1 MTHTTDPAFEAGRE
15 SELERGK
22 DQHRKDRQDKGEHR
36 KAAPAKSEHGRAE
49 QPGRRRGKGLHRRQF
64 LGGMAGAGIG
74 AVVAGGAAFSLLS
87 DAGKNKAGAATNTAT
102 LSIPDLLEGT
112 TSDGT
117 TTFTLEAKT
126 GSHEVLSGVTSDT
139 MGYNQDF
146 LGPTMKWTNGD
157 VVLLNITNSIGADT
171 TVHFHGAHVPAKMD
185 GGPQVAFADG
195 ETWSPTFTV
204 KDPATTLWYHPH
216 ALGTTAQQAVHG
228 LAGMII
234 VEDDTD
240 TSAALP
246 SDYGVDDIPLIFQ
259 CLAVDAD
266 GDIKYEATGYRESDV
281 SFPLLLNGTN
291 VDDTTLTF
299 TATKTRT
306 RFRCLNA
313 SPSDIIT
320 IQRSDGGNLTQIA
333 TDQGYL
339 AEAADVTT
347 IRLVAGA
354 RAEFVL
360 DLSDDVT
367 LQAVVTTGWI
377 RGGSGTFDVLAVT
390 ASGTDT
396 VDDLPSTLNT
406 IDRYD
411 TSDFTAR
418 TITLGNSGAT
428 MLINGSAGTSMDSMA
443 MISTTLGSKEIWTIK
458 NSTQLEHSFHLHD
471 VPYQLI
477 SINGE
482 DPTGVQLG
490 WYDTYEV
497 VGGGSI
503 VIAMEFTDFADDT
516 YMYMLHCHLLQHE
529 DEGMMASLMITD
541 DGSSS
546 TSTSTDTSDS
556 SDSTATASASASA
569 SASDSASESASASAS
584 ASATD
589 S

>member
-1 MTHTTDPAFEAGRE
+1 MTHTTDPAPGADRNDEQATGGRRRRAKGAKPAEAGHVKA
-15 SELERGK
+15 ERITDADHSKEGT
-22 DQHRKDRQDKGEHR
+22 
-36 KAAPAKSEHGRAE
+36 A
-49 QPGRRRGKGLHRRQF
+49 RRGKGVHRRKF
-64 LGGMAGAGIG
+64 LGGMAGVGLG
-74 AVVAGGAAFSLLS
+74 AVAAAGSTFALLT
-87 DAGKNKAGAATNTAT
+87 DAQGNKAGAATNTAT
-102 LSIPDLLEGT
+102 LTVPDLLEGT
-112 TSDGT
+112 TSDST

-126 GSHEVLSGVTSDT
+126 GTAEVLSGVTST
-139 MGYNQDF
+139 TAGYNQSF
-146 LGPTMKWTNGD
+146 LGPTMKWTKGN
-157 VVLLNITNSIGADT
+157 VNVLNITNSLGEDT

-185 GGPQVAFADG
+185 GGPQVAFSDG
-195 ETWSPTFTV
+195 DTWSPTFTV
-204 KDPATTLWYHPH
+204 KDEPMTLWYHPH
-216 ALGTTAQQAVHG
+216 ALGTTAKQAVHG

-234 VEDDTD
+234 VDDSDNT
-240 TSAALP
+240 TSAELP
-246 SDYGVDDIPLIFQ
+246 TTYGTDDIPLIFQ

-266 GDIKYEATGYRESDV
+266 GDIKYDLTGYLS
-281 SFPLLLNGTN
+281 SGLSYPLLVNGTN

-306 RFRCLNA
+306 RFRLLNA

-320 IQRSDGGNLTQIA
+320 ILRSDGGTMTQIA

-354 RAEFVL
+354 RAEMVM
-360 DLSDDVT
+360 DMSDDVT
-367 LQAVVTTGWI
+367 LQAVVTTGWV
-377 RGGSGTFDVLAVT
+377 RGGSGTYDFLTVT

-396 VDDLPSTLNT
+396 PSDLPSSLRT

-411 TSDFTAR
+411 TGDFTAR
-418 TITLGNSGAT
+418 TITLGQSGTT
-428 MLINGSAGTSMDSMA
+428 MLINGSAGTSMSSMA

-477 SINGE
+477 SVNGE
-482 DPTGVQLG
+482 DPTGVELG

-503 VIAMEFTDFADDT
+503 EIAMEFTDFSDDT

-529 DEGMMASLMITD
+529 DEGMMASLMV
-541 DGSSS
+541 
-546 TSTSTDTSDS
+546 
-556 SDSTATASASASA
+556 
-569 SASDSASESASASAS
+569 
-584 ASATD
+584 TD

>member
-1 MTHTTDPAFEAGRE
+1 MTHTTDPAFEADGT
-15 SELERGK
+15 
-22 DQHRKDRQDKGEHR
+22 D
-36 KAAPAKSEHGRAE
+36 E
-49 QPGRRRGKGLHRRQF
+49 QVTGGRRRRARGSEHTKAGRGKGVHRRKF
-64 LGGMAGAGIG
+64 LGGMAGVGLG
-74 AVVAGGAAFSLLS
+74 AVAAGGASFALLT
-87 DAGKNKAGAATNTAT
+87 DANGNKAGAATNTAT

-112 TSDGT
+112 TSDST

-126 GSHEVLSGVTSDT
+126 GTAEVLSGVTST
-139 MGYNQDF
+139 TAGYNQSF
-146 LGPTMKWTNGD
+146 LGPTMKWTQGNTN
-157 VVLLNITNSIGADT
+157 VLNITNSLGEDT

-185 GGPQVAFADG
+185 GGPQVAFSDG
-195 ETWSPTFTV
+195 DTWSPTFTV
-204 KDPATTLWYHPH
+204 KDDAMTLWYHPH
-216 ALGTTAQQAVHG
+216 ALGTTAKQAVHG

-234 VEDDTD
+234 VEADDDT
-240 TSAALP
+240 SSALP
-246 SDYGVDDIPLIFQ
+246 STYGTDDIPLIFQ
-259 CLAVDAD
+259 CLAVDGA
-266 GDIKYEATGYRESDV
+266 GDIKYDLSGYLTSGL
-281 SFPLLLNGTN
+281 SFPLLVNGTN

-306 RFRCLNA
+306 RFRLLNA

-320 IQRSDGGNLTQIA
+320 VQRSDGGTMTQIA

-339 AEAADVTT
+339 ASAADVTE

-354 RAEFVL
+354 RAEMVM

-367 LQAVVTTGWI
+367 LQAVVTTGWV
-377 RGGSGTFDVLAVT
+377 RGGSGTYDFLSVT
-390 ASGTDT
+390 ASGSDT
-396 VDDLPSTLNT
+396 PDDLPSSLRT

-411 TSDFTAR
+411 TGDFTAR
-418 TITLGNSGAT
+418 TITLGQSGT
-428 MLINGSAGTSMDSMA
+428 KMLINGSAGTSMSSMA
-443 MISTTLGSKEIWTIK
+443 MISTTVGSKEIWTIT

-503 VIAMEFTDFADDT
+503 KIAVEFTDFSDDT

-529 DEGMMASLMITD
+529 DEGMMASLMV
-541 DGSSS
+541 
-546 TSTSTDTSDS
+546 
-556 SDSTATASASASA
+556 
-569 SASDSASESASASAS
+569 
-584 ASATD
+584 TD

>member
-1 MTHTTDPAFEAGRE
+1 MTDSTEPTTGR
-15 SELERGK
+15 S
-22 DQHRKDRQDKGEHR
+22 DKGVHR
-36 KAAPAKSEHGRAE
+36 KAGQAKSEHSKTSKGR
-49 QPGRRRGKGLHRRQF
+49 GGKGLHRRKF
-64 LGGMAGAGIG
+64 LGGMAGAAGLA
-74 AVVAGGAAFSLLS
+74 AVAATGTTFSLLT
-87 DAGKNKAGAATNTAT
+87 DAKGNKAGAATNTAT
-102 LSIPDLLEGT
+102 LTVPDLLEGT
-112 TSDGT
+112 TADST

-126 GSHEVLSGVTSDT
+126 GTHEVISGVTSTT

-146 LGPTMKWTNGD
+146 LGPTLKWTNGNA
-157 VVLLNITNSIGADT
+157 VVLNITNNIGEDT
-171 TVHFHGAHVPAKMD
+171 TVHFHGAHVPPKMD

-216 ALGTTAQQAVHG
+216 ALGTTAKQAVHG

-234 VEDDTD
+234 VEDSTD
-240 TSAALP
+240 ASAALP
-246 SDYGVDDIPLIFQ
+246 SDYGVDDVPLIFQ
-259 CLAVDAD
+259 SLAVDTD
-266 GDIKYEATGYRESDV
+266 GDIKYEAAGYRLSTTT
-281 SFPLLLNGTN
+281 FPLLLNGTN

-306 RFRCLNA
+306 RFRALNA

-320 IQRSDGGNLTQIA
+320 IQRSDGGTLTQIS

-339 AEAADVTT
+339 TEATEVTT

-354 RAEFVL
+354 RAEFVM
-360 DLSDDVT
+360 DLSADAT

-377 RGGSGTFDVLAVT
+377 RGGSGTYDVLAVT

-396 VDDLPSTLNT
+396 PADLPSTLNT

-418 TITLGNSGAT
+418 TITLGQNGAT
-428 MLINGSAGTSMDSMA
+428 MLINGSAGTTMAAMA
-443 MISTTLGSKEIWTIK
+443 MISTTVGAKEIWTIQ
-458 NSTQLEHSFHLHD
+458 NATQLEHSFHLHD

-477 SINGE
+477 SVNGE

-503 VIAMEFTDFADDT
+503 EIAMEFTDFSDDT

-529 DEGMMASLMITD
+529 DEGMMASLMVT
-541 DGSSS
+541 
-546 TSTSTDTSDS
+546 
-556 SDSTATASASASA
+556 
-569 SASDSASESASASAS
+569 ES
-584 ASATD
+584 
-589 S
+589 

>member
-1 MTHTTDPAFEAGRE
+1 MADITEPDRRTSDAGSRSEKKTRHTKAGRA
-15 SELERGK
+15 SGGK
-22 DQHRKDRQDKGEHR
+22 GMH
-36 KAAPAKSEHGRAE
+36 
-49 QPGRRRGKGLHRRQF
+49 RRRF
-64 LGGMAGAGIG
+64 LGGMAGVGLG
-74 AVVAGGAAFSLLS
+74 AVAGAGGAISLLAE
-87 DAGKNKAGAATNTAT
+87 AGRNRASAATATAT
-102 LSIPDLLEGT
+102 LTVPDLLEGT

-126 GSHEVLSGVTSDT
+126 GTAEVLSGVTSDT
-139 MGYNQDF
+139 MGYNQSF
-146 LGPTMKWTNGD
+146 LGPTMKWTKGD
-157 VVLLNITNSIGADT
+157 TVLLDITNSLGEDT

-195 ETWSPTFTV
+195 KTWSPTFTV
-204 KDPATTLWYHPH
+204 KDDAKTLWYHPH
-216 ALGTTAQQAVHG
+216 ALGTTAKQAVHG

-234 VEDDTD
+234 VEDDSTASSD
-240 TSAALP
+240 LP
-246 SDYGVDDIPLIFQ
+246 STYGTDDIPLIFQ
-259 CLAVDAD
+259 SLATDSS
-266 GDIKYEATGYRESDV
+266 GDLKYNLTGYLSSGL

-320 IQRSDGGNLTQIA
+320 IQRSDGGTLNQIA

-339 AEAADVTT
+339 TAATEVTS

-360 DLSDDVT
+360 DLSDAVT
-367 LQAVVTTGWI
+367 LQAVVTTGWV
-377 RGGSGTFDVLAVT
+377 RGGSGTYDVLAIT

-396 VDDLPSTLNT
+396 PDDLPSSLNT
-406 IDRYD
+406 INRYD

-418 TITLGNSGAT
+418 TITLGQSGTT
-428 MLINGSAGTSMDSMA
+428 MTINGSAGTSMSSMA
-443 MISTTLGSKEIWTIK
+443 MISTTLGAKEIWTIK
-458 NSTQLEHSFHLHD
+458 NNTQLEHSFHLHD

-482 DPTGVQLG
+482 DPTGVDLG
-490 WYDTYEV
+490 WFDTYEV

-503 VIAMEFTDFADDT
+503 EIAMEFTDFSDDT

-529 DEGMMASLMITD
+529 DEGMMASLMV
-541 DGSSS
+541 
-546 TSTSTDTSDS
+546 
-556 SDSTATASASASA
+556 
-569 SASDSASESASASAS
+569 
-584 ASATD
+584 TD